1 VTPGEFLQTVVRPN
15 VEEFDADYGNV
26 RRAYNAVAA
35 VDALAA
41 HICVWCKTNA
51 PSEIAGLPDDNM
63 DTHYRGQLAG
73 CSSDF
78 RLLRDIA
85 KAQKH
90 VHLDPPRKG
99 KPPEVTTSAQVT
111 TRAFGYGEGG
121 YGAGRYGGPPQ
132 VVVTTDN
139 GELRYVETIVAAALV
154 LLEVEMKRLNI

>member
-15 VEEFDADYGNV
+15 VEEFNADYGDV
-26 RRAYNAVAA
+26 RRAHNAVAA

-41 HICVWCKTNA
+41 HIYVWCKTNA
-51 PSEIAGLPDDNM
+51 PPEIAGVNDDS
-63 DTHYRGQLAG
+63 HYRGRLAD

-90 VHLDPPRKG
+90 VHLDPRQGRK
-99 KPPEVTTSAQVT
+99 PEVTTSSQVT

-121 YGAGRYGGPPQ
+121 YGQGRFGGQPQ

-139 GELRYVETIVAAALV
+139 GELRYVETVVAAALE
-154 LLEVEMKRLNI
+154 LLKAEMTRLNII